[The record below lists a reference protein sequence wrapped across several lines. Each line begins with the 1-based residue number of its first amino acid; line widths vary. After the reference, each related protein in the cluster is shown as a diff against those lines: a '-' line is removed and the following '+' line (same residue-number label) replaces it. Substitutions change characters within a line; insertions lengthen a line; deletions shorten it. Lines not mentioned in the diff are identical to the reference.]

1 MVQPMYASTMPVVDA
16 RKRGRRPS
24 RSMNRE
30 KVTET
35 TRERMVWPPLSCEIH
50 PSAFALILTNIPRGQ
65 RGGGDAAVPSY
76 KDLVRL
82 LMNTS
87 TLIYLVGVI

>member
-16 RKRGRRPS
+16 RKRGRRPN

-35 TRERMVWPPLSCEIH
+35 TRDRMVWPPLSCEIH
-50 PSAFALILTNIPRGQ
+50 PSALALMRDEHSNGAKGRKGRPPCHLTRILS
-65 RGGGDAAVPSY
+65 VCS
-76 KDLVRL
+76 
-82 LMNTS
+82 
-87 TLIYLVGVI
+87 